1 MSKDL
6 TIAGKRDI
14 IMSRFLTTKQRGDY
28 MSVQEARENKK
39 MTQEQLATEM
49 GVSRTAVAMWESKR
63 VLPRAARLIKLAEI
77 LGVTVD
83 ELLTERK

>member
-1 MSKDL
+1 
-6 TIAGKRDI
+6 
-14 IMSRFLTTKQRGDY
+14 

-39 MTQEQLATEM
+39 MTQEQLATKM

-63 VLPRAARLIKLAEI
+63 VLPRAARLTKLAEI

-83 ELLTERK
+83 ELLTERE